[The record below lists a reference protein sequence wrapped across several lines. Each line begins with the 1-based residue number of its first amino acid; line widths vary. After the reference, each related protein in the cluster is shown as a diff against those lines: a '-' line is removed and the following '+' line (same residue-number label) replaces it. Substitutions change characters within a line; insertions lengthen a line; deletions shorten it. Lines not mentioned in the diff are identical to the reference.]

1 MKNLACVGRVLSFC
15 STLLLLAL
23 SARAGFDTSDVVF
36 HYAMDEDD
44 KNVVFTS
51 QVMKEMYEGIYVTG
65 FLLFF
70 GEQMHYFITDDP
82 EEKNI
87 VESGTAGQDVRVM
100 DQSTQR
106 FGMINSIAM
115 NAALMK
121 SREAYQALREYSR
134 LSYLADTLFEWKKE

>member
-1 MKNLACVGRVLSFC
+1 
-15 STLLLLAL
+15 
-23 SARAGFDTSDVVF
+23 
-36 HYAMDEDD
+36 
-44 KNVVFTS
+44 
-51 QVMKEMYEGIYVTG
+51 
-65 FLLFF
+65 
-70 GEQMHYFITDDP
+70 MHYFITDDP

-121 SREAYQALREYSR
+121 SREAYEALREYSR